1 MIGRCPYCEEGVVE
15 MEKKQVHG
23 AVTKVYACSNVRIV
37 TEDGECF
44 EHAGSCTY
52 RIWGNALRRY
62 GKRALGPKEVR
73 RLLADGQ
80 CVVTLRDSRGNDY
93 RKYIIPHPEYGI
105 EVLFSEEVEE

>member
-1 MIGRCPYCEEGVVE
+1 VSHFY
-15 MEKKQVHG
+15 EKVFIKPFN
-23 AVTKVYACSNVRIV
+23 TNNVSYLTDIQ
-37 TEDGECF
+37 EGECF

-62 GKRALGPKEVR
+62 GKRGIGPKEVR

-80 CVVTLRDSRGNDY
+80 CVVTLHDRRGSEY

-105 EVLFSEEVEE
+105 EVLFDEEVEG